1 MIKSN
6 ERLSDSEL
14 EQVTGGEC
22 SAINLPGCDPSQLP
36 ATWGEI
42 YGTWVSIG
50 LYGKQLSGGHKPS

>member
-14 EQVTGGEC
+14 EQVAGGEC
-22 SAINLPGCDPSQLP
+22 SAINLPGCNSANLP

-42 YGTWVSIG
+42 FNTWVAIG
-50 LYGKQLSGGHKPS
+50 LYGKQLSGGHKPA